1 MRENPRTVRLRV
13 GTNVRRLRHQRGWS
27 QERLAELTGKNNKHI
42 GQIERG
48 EVNVS
53 LDTLTAIAGGLS
65 VPIVDLVGPAVAA
78 ADEPPARPYAMARR
92 RAQQIERAA
101 AKLRRLKQA
110 AKRR

>member
-1 MRENPRTVRLRV
+1 MRENPRAVRDRV
-13 GTNVRRLRHQRGWS
+13 GRNIRRLRLQRRWS
-27 QERLAELTGKNNKHI
+27 QEQLAERAGKNHKHI

-65 VPIVDLVGPAVAA
+65 ASIGDLVGSAIAS
-78 ADEPPARPYAMARR
+78 DEPPARPYAMTRR
-92 RAQQIERAA
+92 RAQQIERAE